1 MKVVISNG
9 IHASTAFA
17 LYNTFTSAVGSQR
30 IDWLVLR
37 SAMNDKRRSEAPENS
52 LSEEILFINYTM
64 KYHLVI
70 GLYFS
75 ITGDKTNDC
84 KNLARLRST

>member
-37 SAMNDKRRSEAPENS
+37 SAMSCEFNGSMQRYP
-52 LSEEILFINYTM
+52 
-64 KYHLVI
+64 
-70 GLYFS
+70 
-75 ITGDKTNDC
+75 
-84 KNLARLRST
+84 